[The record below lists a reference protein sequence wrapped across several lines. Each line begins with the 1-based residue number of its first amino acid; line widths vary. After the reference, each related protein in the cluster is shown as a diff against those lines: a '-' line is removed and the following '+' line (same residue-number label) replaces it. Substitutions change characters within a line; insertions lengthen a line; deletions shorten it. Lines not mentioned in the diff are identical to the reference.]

1 MPYYESVFIARQDIS
16 GTQVDSLTESLTN
29 IIQEGGGQVTKKEFW
44 GLRNLAYKIKKNRKG
59 HFVLLNIDGPSD
71 AVLEMERNMRIN
83 EDVIRYL
90 TLRVDELE
98 SEESIMLRSRGSR
111 DSGRGGR
118 RGGFDRGG
126 FDRGGRDRGGHD
138 RGDRGG
144 HDRGDRGG
152 PRKSDAASGAAT
164 GSGGAKAGDDKPD
177 QSVKRDKSDD
187 KPDQSAKSEKTSDK
201 GAEE

>member
-16 GTQVDSLTESLTN
+16 GAQVDTLTESLTN
-29 IIQEGGGQVTKKEFW
+29 IIQEGGGEVTKKEFW

-90 TLRVDELE
+90 TVRVDELE

-111 DSGRGGR
+111 DTGRGGR

-126 FDRGGRDRGGHD
+126 FDRGGRDRGD
-138 RGDRGG
+138 RGDRGGHDRGG

-152 PRKSDAASGAAT
+152 PRKPEAASGGT
-164 GSGGAKAGDDKPD
+164 EGGGAKAGDAKPD
-177 QSVKRDKSDD
+177 ESAKGDKS
-187 KPDQSAKSEKTSDK
+187 SDK
-201 GAEE
+201 GAEK

>member
-59 HFVLLNIDGPSD
+59 HFVLLNIDSPSG

-90 TLRVDELE
+90 TVRVDELE

-152 PRKSDAASGAAT
+152 PRKPEAASGT
-164 GSGGAKAGDDKPD
+164 DAKAGKDKPD
-177 QSVKRDKSDD
+177 E
-187 KPDQSAKSEKTSDK
+187 SAKSDKSGDK
-201 GAEE
+201 GAEQ

>member
-16 GTQVDSLTESLTN
+16 GAQVDSLTESLTN
-29 IIQEGGGQVTKKEFW
+29 IIQEGGGQVTKKESW
-44 GLRNLAYKIKKNRKG
+44 GLKNLAYKIKKNRKG
-59 HFVLLNIDGPSD
+59 HYVLLNIDGPSD

-90 TLRVDELE
+90 TVRVDELE
-98 SEESIMLRSRGSR
+98 SEDSIMLRSRGSR
-111 DSGRGGR
+111 DTGRGGR

-126 FDRGGRDRGGHD
+126 VDRGGRDRGGHD
-138 RGDRGG
+138 RGDRGR

-152 PRKSDAASGAAT
+152 PRKPEAAGGGAA
-164 GSGGAKAGDDKPD
+164 GGAEGGGAKA
-177 QSVKRDKSDD
+177 SDD
-187 KPDQSAKSEKTSDK
+187 KPDESAKGDKSKDK

>member
-1 MPYYESVFIARQDIS
+1 VFIARQDIS

-29 IIQEGGGQVTKKEFW
+29 IIQEGGGQVTKKEIW
-44 GLRNLAYKIKKNRKG
+44 GLKNLAYKIKKNRKG
-59 HFVLLNIDGPSD
+59 HYVLLNIDGPSD

-90 TLRVDELE
+90 TVRVDELE
-98 SEESIMLRSRGSR
+98 SEDSIMLRSRGSR

-144 HDRGDRGG
+144 
-152 PRKSDAASGAAT
+152 PRRSEAASGGAA
-164 GSGGAKAGDDKPD
+164 GSAEGGGAKA
-177 QSVKRDKSDD
+177 SDD
-187 KPDQSAKSEKTSDK
+187 KPDESAKGDKSKDK

>member
-90 TLRVDELE
+90 TVRVDELE

-126 FDRGGRDRGGHD
+126 FDRGGRDRGD

-152 PRKSDAASGAAT
+152 PRKPEAASGGT
-164 GSGGAKAGDDKPD
+164 EGGGAKASDAKPDDSAKDDK
-177 QSVKRDKSDD
+177 S
-187 KPDQSAKSEKTSDK
+187 SDK
-201 GAEE
+201 GGEE

>member
-16 GTQVDSLTESLTN
+16 GTQVDSLTESLAN
-29 IIQEGGGQVTKKEFW
+29 IIQEGGGEVTKKEFW

-90 TLRVDELE
+90 TVRVDELE

-144 HDRGDRGG
+144 HDPRARFLPGLPG
-152 PRKSDAASGAAT
+152 PLDLH
-164 GSGGAKAGDDKPD
+164 PD
-177 QSVKRDKSDD
+177 VQRLCRLPHWS
-187 KPDQSAKSEKTSDK
+187 T
-201 GAEE
+201 

>member
-29 IIQEGGGQVTKKEFW
+29 IIQEGGGQVTKKESW

-90 TLRVDELE
+90 TVRVDELE

-138 RGDRGG
+138 RGDLR
-144 HDRGDRGG
+144 RCGG
-152 PRKSDAASGAAT
+152 PSLERMT
-164 GSGGAKAGDDKPD
+164 
-177 QSVKRDKSDD
+177 
-187 KPDQSAKSEKTSDK
+187 
-201 GAEE
+201 

>member
-90 TLRVDELE
+90 TVRVDELE
-98 SEESIMLRSRGSR
+98 AEESIMLRSRGSR

-152 PRKSDAASGAAT
+152 PRKPEAASGGADTKA
-164 GSGGAKAGDDKPD
+164 GDAKAGDAKAGDGAKSGTDKPD
-177 QSVKRDKSDD
+177 E
-187 KPDQSAKSEKTSDK
+187 SAKSDKSGDK
-201 GAEE
+201 GAEQ